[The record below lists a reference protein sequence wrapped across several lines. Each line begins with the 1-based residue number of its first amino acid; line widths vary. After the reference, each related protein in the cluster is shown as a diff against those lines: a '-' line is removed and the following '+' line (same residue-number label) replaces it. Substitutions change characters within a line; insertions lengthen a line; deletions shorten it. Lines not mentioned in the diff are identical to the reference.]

1 MVCVFWNDVYR
12 KFFVAKLK
20 ISKEIE
26 LFCGELLFGYT
37 KRSFFM
43 QSKELGFLVFL

>member
-26 LFCGELLFGYT
+26 LFCGELLFWIHET
-37 KRSFFM
+37 
-43 QSKELGFLVFL
+43 VFLHAK